1 MSEKICAV
9 IITYNIDEKIIEVVK
24 SIEYQVDKV
33 IIVDNASEERTIKI
47 LNSINKNNKIKII
60 FEESNV
66 GIAKALNDG
75 IKLAQKLEY
84 DWVLTLD
91 HDSICERNMINKM
104 INVSKLVNDN
114 IGIITPQIYETTK
127 KDYISRKV
135 CDSSLYTYVKDCI
148 QSGSLINIKV
158 FDEIGFFNE
167 ELFIYHVDFDFC
179 QRLLKKNYK
188 VIQCNKVTLYHEEG
202 YKIPKKLFLKKV
214 FYNNYSST
222 AIYYIT
228 RNTVYMAQNYRFTY
242 MKRIIKDCL
251 FIILYDKKRWQR
263 LYYWNKG
270 LCDGLLKRYGK
281 LEI

>member
-228 RNTVYMAQNYRFTY
+228 RNTVYMAQNYSFFY
-242 MKRIIKDCL
+242 LKRIIKDL
-251 FIILYDKKRWQR
+251 IYIILYDKKKIEK
-263 LYYWNKG
+263 LSYWKKG
-270 LCDGLLKRYGK
+270 LYDGIIKNYGK
-281 LEI
+281 LNF